1 MYIMVRATL
10 LALLLSASGHALAK
24 KDVPFS
30 GIYVL
35 GTSLSDEGNA
45 FIQCGMQSVPPYDNL
60 SPQKVAPGDSP
71 YARGGHHFSNG
82 STWVDAIAKEL
93 GVTNSVLPVR
103 RNPQGTNYA
112 QAGTTALPATLP
124 CRITFD
130 DQVKEV
136 LERGW
141 IPPDALV
148 VVEIGSN
155 DVINALNTFVG
166 ALITIPEITIDE
178 AKAFATNNVLM
189 PAAEQ
194 TVLGI
199 NKLIGGGASTILW
212 ANVPDLGLTPAV
224 AITDEQ
230 LQELELELPSG
241 LFKATATEFAET
253 YNVGVKTELQPQ
265 INSGTIV
272 EFDLFQTLR
281 DIVNDNV
288 NGLNVSDTCVTPN
301 IPPFACRKAD
311 NYLFWDGIH
320 PTKAGHELFAEEAVD
335 VLGLL

>member
-82 STWVDAIAKEL
+82 STWVEAIAKEL

-124 CRITFD
+124 CRISFD

-141 IPPDALV
+141 IPSDALV
-148 VVEIGSN
+148 IVEIGSN
-155 DVINALNTFVG
+155 DVVNALDAFVG
-166 ALITIPEITIDE
+166 ALITIPGITIDQ
-178 AKAFATNNVLM
+178 AKAFATITVLM

-199 NKLIGGGASTILW
+199 NKLIDGGASTVLW
-212 ANVPDLGLTPAV
+212 ANVTDLGLTPAI

-230 LQELELELPSG
+230 LQGLGLLSD

-253 YNVGVKTELQPQ
+253 YNVEVKTQLQPQ
-265 INSGTIV
+265 IISGTIV

-281 DIVNDNV
+281 DIVNGNV

>member
-82 STWVDAIAKEL
+82 STWVEAIAKEL

-124 CRITFD
+124 CRISFD

-141 IPPDALV
+141 IPSDALV
-148 VVEIGSN
+148 IVEIGSN
-155 DVINALNTFVG
+155 DVVNALDAFVG
-166 ALITIPEITIDE
+166 ALITIPGITIDQ
-178 AKAFATNNVLM
+178 AKAFATNTVLM

-194 TVLGI
+194 TVHGI
-199 NKLIGGGASTILW
+199 NKLIDGGASTVLW
-212 ANVPDLGLTPAV
+212 ANVTDLGLTPAI
-224 AITDEQ
+224 AITDKQ
-230 LQELELELPSG
+230 LQGLGLPSD

-253 YNVGVKTELQPQ
+253 YNVEVKTQLQPQ
-265 INSGTIV
+265 IISGTIV

-281 DIVNDNV
+281 DIVNGNV